1 MSDPRIS
8 RRGFVGG
15 AAAGAAGAAIGPAVA
30 ADARGRLKTRTVD
43 VVVVGA
49 GIAGLVTARKL
60 LARGHSVIVLE
71 ARDRVGGRTLNHD
84 IGGGH
89 ISEVGGQYIGP
100 TQDRIAALAK
110 ELHVPTF
117 PTYDTGDSVYYADG
131 KRSTYSDR
139 TPFGAIPP
147 DPLILTDIAVAVSTL
162 DEMSKSVPLDR
173 PWTAKNAK
181 EWDSQTLETW
191 LRGTMKNE
199 RSLQIT
205 ATALQAIAGIEARD
219 ASLLFTLFYIAAA
232 GNASTAGT
240 FERIFSTRD
249 GAQARRL
256 VGGSQLVSLKMAA
269 ALGRRVVLRTP
280 VRSIHHTAQG
290 VTVVS
295 DRLTVHARRAVV
307 AVPPTMA
314 LRIAFSPGLPE
325 ERDALLQ
332 RLPAGNLMKVEAVY
346 DTPFWRKAGL
356 SGATVSLSG
365 PPTTTFDNSPPS
377 GRPGVLFGFVGG
389 DQHREWAPRSAKARR
404 AAVLAAFARYFGP
417 QALKP
422 RQYFEM
428 DWLKEPWSR
437 GAPVAVAGP
446 GTVLRYY
453 ASLRPRVGRIH
464 WAGTETSTY
473 WNGYMDG
480 AVRSGERAAGEV
492 AGLL

>member
-1 MSDPRIS
+1 MSETRIN

-15 AAAGAAGAAIGPAVA
+15 AAAGAAGAAIGPVA
-30 ADARGRLKTRTVD
+30 AEAKQGPKTRTAD

-49 GIAGLVTARKL
+49 GIAGLVTARNLVRK
-60 LARGHSVIVLE
+60 GHSVVVLE
-71 ARDRVGGRTLNHD
+71 ARDRVGGRTLNHP
-84 IGGGH
+84 IGGGK
-89 ISEVGGQYIGP
+89 ISEVGAQYIGP

-110 ELHVPTF
+110 ELHLPTF
-117 PTYDTGDSVYYADG
+117 ATFDTGDSVYYAGG
-131 KRSTYSDR
+131 KRTVYSDR

-147 DPLILTDIAVAVSTL
+147 DPLITTDVAAAVLTL
-162 DEMSKSVPLDR
+162 DAMSKEVPVDR
-173 PWTAKNAK
+173 PWAAKRAR
-181 EWDSQTLETW
+181 EWDGQTLETW
-191 LRGTMKNE
+191 LRGIMKNE

-205 ATALQAIAGIEARD
+205 ATALQAIVGIEARD
-219 ASLLFTLFYIAAA
+219 VSLLFTLFYIAAA
-232 GNASTAGT
+232 GNAKTPGT
-240 FERIFSTRD
+240 FERIFSTRG
-249 GAQARRL
+249 GAQARRFH
-256 VGGSQLVSLKMAA
+256 GGSQLVSLHMAR
-269 ALGRRVVLRTP
+269 ALGRRVVLSSP
-280 VRSIHHTAQG
+280 VRSIRHTSKG

-295 DRLTVHARRAVV
+295 DRLTVKARRCVV

-346 DTPFWRKAGL
+346 PTPFWRKAGL

-365 PPTTTFDNSPPS
+365 PPTTTFDNTPPS
-377 GRPGVLFGFVGG
+377 GTPGVLFGFVGG
-389 DQHREWAPRSAKARR
+389 DQHREWAPRSAKVRK

-422 RQYFEM
+422 RDYFEM

-437 GAPVAVAGP
+437 GCPVAVAGP
-446 GTVLRYY
+446 GTVLSYY
-453 ASLRPRVGRIH
+453 KSIRTPVGRIH
-464 WAGTETSTY
+464 WAGTETSTF

-492 AGLL
+492 SAHL